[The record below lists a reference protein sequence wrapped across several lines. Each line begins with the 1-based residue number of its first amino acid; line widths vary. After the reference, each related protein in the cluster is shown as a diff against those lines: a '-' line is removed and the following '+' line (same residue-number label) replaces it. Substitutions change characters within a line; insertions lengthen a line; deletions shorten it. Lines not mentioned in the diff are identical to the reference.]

1 MQINDYVWGR
11 TLCDGNHLG
20 YVQRGCGRTV
30 EETEMRPIFD
40 SEETRVQIRYI
51 NISLV
56 TGGIFFQAI
65 LICLGTALLLQRWLP
80 AITRQSFHCYKMHSM
95 FWAAVTTA
103 TIAWIIIVGV
113 NTFSIKTLYKHRRY
127 ANATAAAVLAYI
139 PTILELPV
147 AVYFAR
153 KYSFAIPCVYL
164 APVKLLCCGH
174 KSRATLLVR
183 VMSLWLSLA
192 VIQLACA
199 NGTFIVIAIAA
210 APFPVISNVLVIL
223 FTAFCLIHLFA
234 VIFNLPHLQRQKS
247 NMNKPNGVKFGVAL
261 LQAIAFFFFLVTLV
275 CYVMAGA
282 GFSYIINTQSNRG
295 VILELGKVILPAALG
310 ITGFGLRM
318 LSNMWW
324 SNIAAGST
332 EREEEEQSLMTAN
345 DGRELA

>member
-1 MQINDYVWGR
+1 MIPILDSKKKTIEIKYIYNI
-11 TLCDGNHLG
+11 LLG
-20 YVQRGCGRTV
+20 
-30 EETEMRPIFD
+30 
-40 SEETRVQIRYI
+40 
-51 NISLV
+51 
-56 TGGIFFQAI
+56 GGILFQAI

-80 AITRQSFHCYKMHSM
+80 VITRQSLHCYKMHSM

-103 TIAWIIIVGV
+103 TIAWIMIMSV
-113 NTFSIKTLYKHRRY
+113 NTYSILIMYKQGHY
-127 ANATAAAVLAYI
+127 TISSGIAFVIYI

-174 KSRATLLVR
+174 KSRAALLVR

-192 VIQLACA
+192 VIQLACV

-223 FTAFCLIHLFA
+223 FTAFCLFHLFA
-234 VIFNLPHLQRQKS
+234 VIFNLPHLQRRH
-247 NMNKPNGVKFGVAL
+247 GVKFRIAF
-261 LQAIAFFFFLVTLV
+261 LQGIAFFFFLVTLV
-275 CYVMAGA
+275 SYVMAGA
-282 GFSYIINTQSNRG
+282 GLSYIINTQSNRG

-332 EREEEEQSLMTAN
+332 EGEEEEQSVITAN
-345 DGRELA
+345 DGREPA